1 MKELSNKRH
10 GGMLDITW
18 KKCLEGA
25 TFMSYLD
32 AIKIQRKVSTPNE
45 ICVASSR
52 MVNDVA
58 VESELLFEPNWVRLL
73 VWVHNPDEY
82 GAQMNS
88 TPNLNSGRSPR
99 EKNADYRLIWCL
111 STICTNTP
119 EVWKILSEN
128 VVRDTQWTGFFL
140 MFVSKFV
147 MGACAKSV
155 AKNDVFKTARM

>member
-10 GGMLDITW
+10 GGMLDITR

-32 AIKIQRKVSTPNE
+32 AIKIQREVSMPNE
-45 ICVASSR
+45 MRLALSR

-58 VESELLFEPNWVRLL
+58 VESELLFEPNWVRSL
-73 VWVHNPDEY
+73 VWVHNPNEY

-99 EKNADYRLIWCL
+99 EKNANYRLIWCL

-119 EVWKILSEN
+119 EVWKILSKN
-128 VVRDTQWTGFFL
+128 VIRDTQWTGFFL
-140 MFVSKFV
+140 TFVSKFV
-147 MGACAKSV
+147 MGACA
-155 AKNDVFKTARM
+155 